1 MQKTKTRRFLV
12 ALVIFSMV
20 TTYLT
25 MPTVKAA
32 SFDSAKDTISDS
44 APSIVTTHTIAIDM
58 STALVAGDYISI
70 DFGSF
75 TGAVEINTD
84 CSAFGTSVASTT
96 PGGLV
101 GCEATGAVAS
111 TSVQTITVT
120 DVTSPAAGGYS
131 VYARTYHANGTEI
144 ENAQM
149 IVYLVDSVTVS
160 AHVNATLTFGVTAV
174 NNGVD
179 VNGITTT
186 ATSTAT
192 TVPFGTLSS
201 VAPSVV
207 GQELSVTTNASNGF
221 SVTVQQDGEMVSAAG
236 ANINSFKMA
245 ANGTGLAT
253 PEIWSDPVATLGSD
267 NTYGHLGLTTNDSD
281 LLALGGQDFTGA
293 QLAGLEGTAPMQ
305 VMSHDGAADGSTP
318 DKGKVRVAYEVGIT
332 DLQEAGDYQST
343 LTYVCTP
350 TY

>member
-1 MQKTKTRRFLV
+1 MRKTKTRSFLV

-25 MPTVKAA
+25 MPTAKAA

-44 APSIVTTHTIAIDM
+44 APSVVATHTIAVDM
-58 STALVAGDYISI
+58 GTALVAGNYVGIS
-70 DFGSF
+70 FGSF
-75 TGAVEINTD
+75 TGAVEGNVN

-96 PGGLV
+96 PGGV
-101 GCEATGAVAS
+101 GCVATGAVAS

-120 DVTSPAAGGYS
+120 GVTSPAAGGYS
-131 VYARTYHANGTEI
+131 VYVRTYQANGTEI

-149 IVYLVDSVTVS
+149 IVYIVDSVTVS
-160 AHVNATLTFGVTAV
+160 AHVNSTLTFGVAAV
-174 NNGVD
+174 NAGQVINGA
-179 VNGITTT
+179 TTT

-192 TVPFGTLSS
+192 AVPFGTLSD

-207 GQELSVTTNASNGF
+207 GQELSVVTNASDGF
-221 SVTVQQDGEMVSAAG
+221 VVTVQQDGEMVSAAG

-245 ANGTGLAT
+245 ANGAGLAT
-253 PEIWSDPVATLGSD
+253 PEVWSNPVPSLGSD
-267 NTYGHLGLTTNDSD
+267 NTYGHMGLTTNDD
-281 LLALGGQDFTGA
+281 IAAFGGSK
-293 QLAGLEGTAPMQ
+293 LAGLTATAPMA
-305 VMSHDGAADGSTP
+305 VMSHTGAADGTTQNI
-318 DKGKVRVAYEVGIT
+318 GKARVAYEVGISA
-332 DLQEAGDYQST
+332 LQEAGDYQSE

>member
-25 MPTVKAA
+25 MPTAKAA

-44 APSIVTTHTIAIDM
+44 APSIVTTHTITVNLG
-58 STALVAGDYISI
+58 TALVAGDYISI

-75 TGAVEINTD
+75 TGAVEGNTS
-84 CSAFGTSVASTT
+84 CAAFGGSTASTT
-96 PGGLV
+96 ADGV
-101 GCEATGAVAS
+101 GCVVNTTVAS
-111 TSVQTITVT
+111 TSDQTITVT
-120 DVTSPAAGGYS
+120 GVTSPAAGGYS
-131 VYARTYHANGTEI
+131 VYARTYNSSGVEI

-149 IVYLVDSVTVS
+149 IVYLVDAVTVT
-160 AHVNATLTFGVTAV
+160 AHVNATLTFGVAPV
-174 NNGVD
+174 NNGVL
-179 VNGITTT
+179 VNGIETT

-192 TVPFGTLSS
+192 AVPFGTLSHLQ
-201 VAPSVV
+201 PSVV
-207 GQELSVTTNASNGF
+207 GQELSVTTNASAGF

-245 ANGTGLAT
+245 TNGNGLAT
-253 PEIWSDPVATLGSD
+253 PEAWSDPVATLGLD
-267 NTYGHLGLTTNDSD
+267 NTYGHLGLTTDDSD
-281 LLALGGQDFTGA
+281 LSAGAFTSSK
-293 QLAGLEGTAPMQ
+293 LAGLAGTAPMEI
-305 VMSHDGAADGSTP
+305 MSHNGAADGSTP

-332 DLQEAGDYQST
+332 ELQEAGDYQST

>member
-1 MQKTKTRRFLV
+1 
-12 ALVIFSMV
+12 
-20 TTYLT
+20 
-25 MPTVKAA
+25 MPTAKAA

-44 APSIVTTHTIAIDM
+44 APSIVTTHTITVNLG
-58 STALVAGDYISI
+58 TALVAGDYVSI

-75 TGAVEINTD
+75 TGAVEGNTS
-84 CSAFGTSVASTT
+84 CAAFGDSTAT
-96 PGGLV
+96 TTVDGV
-101 GCEATGAVAS
+101 GCEVNTAVSS
-111 TSVQTITVT
+111 TTDQTITVT
-120 DVTSPAAGGYS
+120 GVTSPVAGGYS
-131 VYARTYHANGTEI
+131 VYARTYNASGVEI

-149 IVYLVDSVTVS
+149 IVYLVDAVTVT
-160 AHVNATLTFGVTAV
+160 AHVNATLTFGVAAINAGV
-174 NNGVD
+174 EINGA
-179 VNGITTT
+179 TTT

-192 TVPFGTLSS
+192 AVPFGTLSS

-245 ANGTGLAT
+245 ANNAGLAT
-253 PEIWSDPVATLGSD
+253 PEVWSDPVATLGSD
-267 NTYGHLGLTTNDSD
+267 NTYGHMGLTTDDSD
-281 LLALGGQDFTGA
+281 GAIGTAFGGA
-293 QLAGLEGTAPMQ
+293 KLAGLAATAPMEI
-305 VMSHDGAADGSTP
+305 MSHTGAADGSTP